1 MDLADYRELVRQV
14 AYEQAK
20 LSTSSFFFD
29 GQDRLR
35 LRTFGSLAGV
45 ILAVEGRLLGA
56 DGRLQAFA
64 ETHTPASDRTV
75 ATSLYHLVEGFLL
88 NVSLRAS
95 TGAPRVG
102 QVFAIL
108 EVVRGIGATVQPL
121 AVIFQGYVTDTS
133 TVGWPGSPLRASID
147 GLGVI
152 RSIIGTNPAA
162 GAEVS
167 ETVPTNARW
176 RLRSLAASFVT
187 SATAASRY
195 PSLIFD
201 DGATNFYVSD
211 PPELQLASTTSTWQ
225 AFPGSARLVAVSGVR
240 QWNAGVPIC
249 LQGGFRLRTA
259 TTNLQAG
266 DDWGAPTLLVE
277 EWIED

>member
-1 MDLADYRELVRQV
+1 MDEPAELPERPRRRGI
-14 AYEQAK
+14 Y
-20 LSTSSFFFD
+20 LLPNLLT
-29 GQDRLR
+29 
-35 LRTFGSLAGV
+35 TGSLFAG
-45 ILAVEGRLLGA
+45 
-56 DGRLQAFA
+56 F
-64 ETHTPASDRTV
+64 
-75 ATSLYHLVEGFLL
+75 Y
-88 NVSLRAS
+88 
-95 TGAPRVG
+95 
-102 QVFAIL
+102 
-108 EVVRGIGATVQPL
+108 GI
-121 AVIFQGYVTDTS
+121 I
-133 TVGWPGSPLRASID
+133 ASID
-147 GLGVI
+147 GRGVI

-266 DDWGAPTLLVE
+266 DNWGPPQLLVE